1 MEKLWHIK
9 NLQMTKQK
17 VTPLDLNMI
26 GLINN
31 LDLNQEGQ
39 RNNTMPTRRQ
49 LLSPRNGD
57 GSFIEDSHRT
67 AGNQSY

>member
-9 NLQMTKQK
+9 RLQMTKQK

-39 RNNTMPTRRQ
+39 RNNTMPT
-49 LLSPRNGD
+49 
-57 GSFIEDSHRT
+57 
-67 AGNQSY
+67 